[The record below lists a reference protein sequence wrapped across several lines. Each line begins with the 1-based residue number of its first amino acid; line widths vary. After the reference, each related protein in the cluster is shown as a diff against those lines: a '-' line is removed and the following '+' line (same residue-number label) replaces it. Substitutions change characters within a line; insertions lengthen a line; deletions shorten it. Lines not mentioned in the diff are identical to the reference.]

1 MKADDWSEED
11 IRKMYIISMIEAIAI
26 LIAAVVIMVGG

>member
-1 MKADDWSEED
+1 MKVNDWSEED

-26 LIAAVVIMVGG
+26 LVAAVVIMMGG